1 MKRREFLALVSG
13 LTVAWPLTP
22 GAQQAKVAR
31 VGVLTPANSS
41 DTLVF
46 QAFREGLREF
56 GYVDGKTIILDYRL
70 AKGEVGILAT
80 LAEELVR
87 IPVDIIV
94 TDGTSSAYAA
104 RDATKTIPIV
114 MGAIGDPVGS
124 GLVASIARPSGN
136 ITGMSLR
143 HTELSGKRIQLLK
156 QAFPDAVRVS
166 VLMNPTDP
174 ESGLR
179 LHSTQEA
186 AAGLGV
192 QLTML
197 ELRGPKE
204 LRALDPTVLKGMD
217 GMVVLAT
224 ATFWNERAA
233 IIALAAAA
241 RIPAVYP
248 EREYADD
255 GGLIAYGANVPDNFK
270 RAAGYVD
277 RILRGSKPADLP
289 IQHPSKFDFIVN
301 LRTARALG
309 LVPSP
314 EFLVGINEVI
324 E

>member
-1 MKRREFLALVSG
+1 M
-13 LTVAWPLTP
+13 
-22 GAQQAKVAR
+22 
-31 VGVLTPANSS
+31 
-41 DTLVF
+41 
-46 QAFREGLREF
+46 
-56 GYVDGKTIILDYRL
+56 
-70 AKGEVGILAT
+70 AT

-217 GMVVLAT
+217 GMVALAT

-289 IQHPSKFDFIVN
+289 IQQPSKFDFIVN

-314 EFLVGINEVI
+314 GFLVGINEVI